1 MPYII
6 DEVSI
11 EGFRGINKNFR
22 LKMHEGVCLLYG
34 RNGTGKTSVLQ
45 AIEWCLT
52 GKLPY
57 LEGRE
62 FRYEDAIVNMFHPK
76 KTAVVSIVLKDGNG
90 KALTV
95 TRRRKMAKSTT
106 RGKSYLQVE
115 TDEELLKDDEGQ
127 QKLEQILGITTEDFP
142 KIVYLHQE
150 AIRDIVTADP
160 KEMSQTIDRLLGT
173 FELRELA
180 EALDM
185 GRIIKR
191 ETKNLRARAETLERD
206 KIVFV
211 VRMRERLNHE
221 KETLLEKGYTEN
233 QLTVENVANMVNSI
247 IEDIKGIATK
257 LGSPAPIV
265 EAPELSS
272 QSIADTMDET
282 EKELKA
288 LDRFR
293 TTAYSQQ
300 EKIRLNLEDLRRQHE
315 EAEKNLQEFGA
326 VTPESLL
333 EKKKEIEDQLEQ
345 SRPELKNL
353 QNSVNRLVEA
363 KIKLESASQQIDVLK
378 KQIAE
383 IERSLGDE
391 KQHLDSI
398 QRLKSNLAE
407 LEDEIRKFSAHAQIV
422 SLALE
427 FLEKSKPEECP
438 VCSQPIDYQSVVS
451 KLKKDTQ
458 ILVSENITR
467 LREKEKEVR
476 KNLRDIEKSLGK
488 YKDISTRLAS
498 EEAKLE
504 TVRQEVESI
513 IGKKI
518 DPSFDID
525 QAIEESRQESSD
537 LTARS
542 ATLTNK
548 SLELDQKYNALR
560 TCIDKLREVQSSM
573 QKAIKSSK
581 VGKKLIQD
589 LQDEIERVR
598 DKIKSYEDTKA
609 IDEAEAR
616 IEAIKEFVEY
626 LQNKEELERL
636 EKELPQV
643 TELVS
648 DLKAGIEKLAVL
660 EGSLE
665 AIRQVAMAH
674 QREVVITTLG
684 ALEDSINH
692 FYNGILGHP
701 FFVKL
706 RLEPE
711 EEHPFIYSIK
721 GLSSDLT
728 RSTYIPTRFSNTQ
741 MNIVALSLFLSN
753 NTRIASN
760 LALVIMDDPAQSM
773 DGEHKKA
780 LAKTIHGLSMNRQI
794 IIATQ
799 DVELKTATD
808 EICKDKLHTYEFT
821 GWSIDHSNVVSN

>member
-1 MPYII
+1 M
-6 DEVSI
+6 
-11 EGFRGINKNFR
+11 
-22 LKMHEGVCLLYG
+22 
-34 RNGTGKTSVLQ
+34 
-45 AIEWCLT
+45 T

-62 FRYEDAIVNMFHPK
+62 FRYEDAIVNMFHPE
-76 KTAVVSIVLKDGNG
+76 KTAVVSIVLKDENG

-106 RGKSYLQVE
+106 RGKSYLRVE
-115 TDEELLKDDEGQ
+115 TDEELLKDDKGQ
-127 QKLEQILGITTEDFP
+127 QKLEQILGVTTEDFP

-191 ETKNLRARAETLERD
+191 ETKNLRARADTLERD

-211 VRMRERLNHE
+211 VRMRERLNQE
-221 KETLLEKGYTEN
+221 KETLLKKGYTEN

-247 IEDIKGIATK
+247 IEDIKGIASQ
-257 LGSPAPIV
+257 LGSPPPII
-265 EAPELSS
+265 EAPQLSS
-272 QSIADTMDET
+272 ESIADTVNEA
-282 EKELKA
+282 EKELKT

-293 TTAYSQQ
+293 ATAYSQQ
-300 EKIRLNLEDLRRQHE
+300 EKIRLNLENLRRQHE
-315 EAEKNLQEFGA
+315 EAEKSLQEFGT

-345 SRPELKNL
+345 SRPQLENL
-353 QNSVNRLVEA
+353 QRSVNRLVEA
-363 KIKLESASQQIDVLK
+363 KIKLESASQQSDMLR

-383 IERSLGDE
+383 IERSFGDE

-398 QRLKSNLAE
+398 QKLKSNLAE
-407 LEDEIRKFSAHAQIV
+407 LEDKIRKFSAHAQIV

-438 VCSQPIDYQSVVS
+438 VCNQHIEYQSVVS

-467 LREKEKEVR
+467 LRKKEEEAR
-476 KNLRDIEKSLGK
+476 KNLRDTEKSLGK

-504 TVRQEVESI
+504 TVRKEVESI

-525 QAIEESRQESSD
+525 QAIDESRQEISD
-537 LTARS
+537 LTAHI

-548 SLELDQKYNALR
+548 SLELDQKYNALK
-560 TCIDKLREVQSSM
+560 TCMDKLGKVQSSI
-573 QKAIKSSK
+573 QKATKSSN
-581 VGKKLIQD
+581 VGKKLTQD
-589 LQDEIERVR
+589 LQNEIERIQ
-598 DKIKSYEDTKA
+598 DKAKSYEDTEA
-609 IDEAEAR
+609 IDEAETK
-616 IEAIKEFVEY
+616 IEAIKKLVEY

-643 TELVS
+643 TKLVS
-648 DLKAGIEKLAVL
+648 DLKVRVEKLSAL

-665 AIRQVAMAH
+665 AMRQITMAY
-674 QREVVITTLG
+674 QRDVVTTTLG

-692 FYNGILGHP
+692 FYSSILSHP
-701 FFVKL
+701 FFAKL

-711 EEHPFIYSIK
+711 EERPFIYSIK
-721 GLSSDLT
+721 GSNSDLT
-728 RSTYIPTRFSNTQ
+728 QSTYIPTRFSNTQ
-741 MNIVALSLFLSN
+741 MNIVALSIFLSN
-753 NTRIASN
+753 NTKMAGN
-760 LALVIMDDPAQSM
+760 LALVVMDDPAQSM
-773 DGEHKKA
+773 DDEHKRA
-780 LAKTIHGLSMNRQI
+780 LARMIQMLSMNKQI

-799 DVELKTATD
+799 DLEMKKALDSECKRQHTFELNS
-808 EICKDKLHTYEFT
+808 
-821 GWSIDHSNVVSN
+821 WSPEELLLKEQKNPIRSDSS

>member
-1 MPYII
+1 
-6 DEVSI
+6 
-11 EGFRGINKNFR
+11 
-22 LKMHEGVCLLYG
+22 MHEGVCLLYG

-95 TRRRKMAKSTT
+95 TRRRKMKKSTT

-115 TDEELLKDDEGQ
+115 TDEELLKDDKGQ
-127 QKLEQILGITTEDFP
+127 QKLEQILGIATEDFP

-191 ETKNLRARAETLERD
+191 ETKNLRARADTLERD

-211 VRMRERLNHE
+211 VRMRERLNQE
-221 KETLLEKGYTEN
+221 KQTLLKKGYAEN
-233 QLTVENVANMVNSI
+233 QLAVENVVNMVNSA
-247 IEDIKGIATK
+247 IEDIKGIASQ
-257 LGSPAPIV
+257 LGSLAPII

-272 QSIADTMDET
+272 ESIADTVNEA
-282 EKELKA
+282 EKELKT

-300 EKIRLNLEDLRRQHE
+300 EEMRLNLENLRRQHE
-315 EAEKNLQEFGA
+315 EAEKSLQELGA

-333 EKKKEIEDQLEQ
+333 EKKKEIEDQLEKSKPQ
-345 SRPELKNL
+345 LENL
-353 QNSVNRLVEA
+353 QKSVNRLVEA
-363 KIKLESASQQIDVLK
+363 KIKLNSALQQIDALK
-378 KQIAE
+378 NQTAE
-383 IERSLGDE
+383 IERNFGDE

-398 QRLKSNLAE
+398 HKMKSNLAE
-407 LEDEIRKFSAHAQIV
+407 LEGEIQKFSVHAQIV
-422 SLALE
+422 SLALD

-467 LREKEKEVR
+467 LREKEEEAR
-476 KNLRDIEKSLGK
+476 KKLRDIEKSLEK
-488 YKDISTRLAS
+488 HKDISTKLAS
-498 EEAKLE
+498 EEATLE
-504 TVRQEVESI
+504 TVRQEIESI
-513 IGKKI
+513 IRKKI

-525 QAIEESRQESSD
+525 QAIKEDRQESSD
-537 LTARS
+537 LTAHI

-548 SLELDQKYNALR
+548 SLELAQKYNALR
-560 TCIDKLREVQSSM
+560 MCMDKLGDVQSSI
-573 QKAIKSSK
+573 QKAIKSDN

-589 LQDEIERVR
+589 LQEQIERVR
-598 DKIKSYEDTKA
+598 DKAKSYEDTKA
-609 IDEAEAR
+609 IDEAEAI
-616 IEAIKEFVEY
+616 IEAIKKFVEY

-648 DLKAGIEKLAVL
+648 DLKARIEKLSVL

-665 AIRQVAMAH
+665 AMRQVTTAY
-674 QREVVITTLG
+674 QREVVTTTLG
-684 ALEDSINH
+684 ELEDSINH
-692 FYNGILGHP
+692 YYSSILGHP
-701 FFVKL
+701 FFIKL

-728 RSTYIPTRFSNTQ
+728 QSTYIPTRFSNTQ

-753 NTRIASN
+753 NTRIAGN
-760 LALVIMDDPAQSM
+760 LALVVMDDPAQSM
-773 DGEHKKA
+773 DREHKEA
-780 LAKTIHGLSMNRQI
+780 LAKTIRDLSMNRQI

-799 DVELKTATD
+799 DVELKTTVN
-808 EICKDKLHTYEFT
+808 EICKDKLHTYRFAQ
-821 GWSIDHSNVVSN
+821 WSTEELHVT

>member
-6 DEVSI
+6 DDVSI
-11 EGFRGINKNFR
+11 EGFRGINKKIK

-57 LEGRE
+57 LRGRE
-62 FRYEDAIVNMFHPK
+62 FGFEDAIVNLFHPQE
-76 KTAVVSIVLKDGNG
+76 TALVSIVLKDGNG

-95 TRRRKMAKSTT
+95 TRRRKIAKSTT
-106 RGKSYLQVE
+106 RGRSYLQVE
-115 TDEELLKDDEGQ
+115 TDVELLKDDEGQ
-127 QKLEQILGITTEDFP
+127 QKLEQVLGITPDDFP
-142 KIVYLHQE
+142 KIMYLHQE

-185 GRIIKR
+185 GRIIR
-191 ETKNLRARAETLERD
+191 GNMKNLRERVDTLERD

-211 VRMRERLNHE
+211 VRMRERLNKE
-221 KETLLEKGYTEN
+221 KEALLKKGYVED
-233 QLTVENVANMVNSI
+233 QLAVEYVANKVNSL
-247 IEDIKGIATK
+247 IEDIKGIAIQ
-257 LGSPAPIV
+257 LGSPAPII

-272 QSIADTMDET
+272 ESIADTVDEA
-282 EKELKA
+282 EKELKT

-300 EKIRLNLEDLRRQHE
+300 EKMRFSLENLRRQCE
-315 EAEKNLQEFGA
+315 EAEKSLQEFGP

-333 EKKKEIEDQLEQ
+333 EKKKEIEDQLKQ
-345 SRPELKNL
+345 SRPQLENL
-353 QNSVNRLVEA
+353 QKSVSRLIEA
-363 KIKLESASQQIDVLK
+363 KIKLDSALRQIDVLK
-378 KQIAE
+378 NQIAE
-383 IERSLGDE
+383 IEQEIGDE

-398 QRLKSNLAE
+398 QKLKSSLAE
-407 LEDEIRKFSAHAQIV
+407 LEDEIHKFSAHAQIV

-438 VCSQPIDYQSVVS
+438 VCSQPIEYQLVVS
-451 KLKKDTQ
+451 KLRKDTQ

-467 LREKEKEVR
+467 LREKEDGVR
-476 KNLRDIEKSLGK
+476 KNLKEIEKSLER

-504 TVRQEVESI
+504 AVRKEIESI

-518 DPSFDID
+518 DASFDVD
-525 QAIEESRQESSD
+525 QVIKDSRQEISD
-537 LTARS
+537 LNAHIT
-542 ATLTNK
+542 TLANE
-548 SLELDQKYNALR
+548 SMGLDQKYNALKA
-560 TCIDKLREVQSSM
+560 CMDKLRDVKSRIQRAINSSNF
-573 QKAIKSSK
+573 
-581 VGKKLIQD
+581 GKELIQE
-589 LQDEIERVR
+589 LE
-598 DKIKSYEDTKA
+598 DKIEDIRNKAKAYEDTKA
-609 IDEAEAR
+609 IDEAETKMET
-616 IEAIKEFVEY
+616 IEELVEY
-626 LQNKEELERL
+626 LQSKEDLVKL

-643 TELVS
+643 TELMS
-648 DLKAGIEKLAVL
+648 NLKARIEKLSVL

-665 AIRQVAMAH
+665 AMRQVTMAH
-674 QREVVITTLG
+674 QREVVTTTLG
-684 ALEDSINH
+684 ALEDWINH
-692 FYNGILGHP
+692 FYSGILGHP
-701 FFVKL
+701 FFIKL

-711 EEHPFIYSIK
+711 EERPFIYSIK

-728 RSTYIPTRFSNTQ
+728 QSTYIPTRFSNTQ

-753 NTRIASN
+753 NTKMAGN
-760 LALVIMDDPAQSM
+760 LALVVMDDPAQSM
-773 DGEHKKA
+773 DEEHKNA
-780 LAKTIHGLSMNRQI
+780 LASTISELSTKEQI

-799 DVELKTATD
+799 DFELKKAVEKT
-808 EICKDKLHTYEFT
+808 CKNKLHTYEFIK
-821 GWSIDHSNVVSN
+821 WSHEELNIGSI